1 MKRMTR
7 SIATASVASVAL
19 IGLLAGCSSPKS
31 RFYTL
36 DPDNT
41 VERAS
46 TATPIRV
53 VVGPVT
59 IPDLVDRPQIV
70 TRVSANEVK
79 VNEFARWAEPLKS
92 EISQVIAADL
102 RTMLGS
108 DQVTVFDTGSNAMPA
123 WRVCVDILSLDSEPA
138 VAVSMDAL
146 WTIQPPG
153 KQPAIA
159 GRSVV
164 REAVASDGFDAIIA
178 ALNRALAS
186 VSRDIATSIRTP
198 SGR

>member
-7 SIATASVASVAL
+7 SIASASVASVAL

-102 RTMLGS
+102 RTTLGS
-108 DQVTVFDTGSNAMPA
+108 DQVTYRRRSPDRTPA
-123 WRVCVDILSLDSEPA
+123 WF
-138 VAVSMDAL
+138 
-146 WTIQPPG
+146 
-153 KQPAIA
+153 
-159 GRSVV
+159 
-164 REAVASDGFDAIIA
+164 SD
-178 ALNRALAS
+178 RQ
-186 VSRDIATSIRTP
+186 R
-198 SGR
+198 